1 MAEVSSIRQA
11 NIEEIINSNNSSSTR
26 EVSDELGK
34 DAFLKLLITQ
44 LKYQNPLEPMEDQ
57 DFIAQI
63 AQFSALEQMQNLNQ
77 SFSYSMGFSL
87 LGKYITAT
95 VTDES
100 TGQVRYVSGEVT
112 SVKSQAGK
120 VYLVVGD
127 YDVPLDNIT
136 YVSRNPN
143 EYGDVELE
151 KYNAYFGMLST
162 VKTVLVN
169 GDDPYELEG
178 IVARIEKDTDGVYA
192 TLDEVI
198 LSVTDI
204 DKGAYES
211 EEAYL
216 NGMKGK
222 TVKFTAKDA
231 QTGQKIKL
239 EGILREGVKDENNGC
254 YHVILDNVRVA
265 VKDILSTEKV
275 DLVSPEQQL
284 LKQILETLRSVE
296 SKLPNESAENGDNG
310 ENVSGESAVSGP
322 EGELPEETGETG
334 GAGL

>member
-1 MAEVSSIRQA
+1 M
-11 NIEEIINSNNSSSTR
+11 
-26 EVSDELGK
+26 
-34 DAFLKLLITQ
+34 
-44 LKYQNPLEPMEDQ
+44 
-57 DFIAQI
+57 
-63 AQFSALEQMQNLNQ
+63 
-77 SFSYSMGFSL
+77 
-87 LGKYITAT
+87 
-95 VTDES
+95 
-100 TGQVRYVSGEVT
+100 
-112 SVKSQAGK
+112 
-120 VYLVVGD
+120 GD

-151 KYNAYFGMLST
+151 KYNAYLGMLST

-222 TVKFTAKDA
+222 
-231 QTGQKIKL
+231 Q
-239 EGILREGVKDENNGC
+239 
-254 YHVILDNVRVA
+254 
-265 VKDILSTEKV
+265 LS
-275 DLVSPEQQL
+275 
-284 LKQILETLRSVE
+284 
-296 SKLPNESAENGDNG
+296 LPQRMRKPARK
-310 ENVSGESAVSGP
+310 
-322 EGELPEETGETG
+322 
-334 GAGL
+334 